1 MVRATAALA
10 PNPLRRI
17 CALWTPVLR
26 LKFWLLTDALSQ
38 DALSFQGDE
47 QYDNYPDE
55 QQSKPFGPSTD
66 AFSQVPLS
74 FQGDERYDNEPE
86 GGRSKPLCP
95 TTDAFSHDLLS
106 FQGDKRYDDELEE
119 ERSKPC
125 RPITEQRRCPSRACV
140 PVEL

>member
-26 LKFWLLTDALSQ
+26 VKFWLLTDAFSQ

-66 AFSQVPLS
+66 AFSQGPLA

-86 GGRSKPLCP
+86 GGRSKPLLPRTRSVMTCSRFKAISGM
-95 TTDAFSHDLLS
+95 TTN
-106 FQGDKRYDDELEE
+106 
-119 ERSKPC
+119 
-125 RPITEQRRCPSRACV
+125 
-140 PVEL
+140 